1 MLKETKTKQSGHV
14 HLSINPYLKEDA
26 EILLKQMGLS
36 MAEAVRLFLR
46 QVVVEEG
53 IPFSVKY
60 SANIP
65 NYETRQA
72 ILDAR
77 NGKTKKTS
85 ITGLRKMWDEA

>member
-1 MLKETKTKQSGHV
+1 MLKTAKNKQSSHV
-14 HLSINPYLKEDA
+14 HLSINPYLKKDA
-26 EILLKQMGLS
+26 EVLLKQMGLS

-53 IPFSVKY
+53 IPFFIKY
-60 SANIP
+60 SANVP

-85 ITGLRKMWDEA
+85 IEGLRKMWNEA